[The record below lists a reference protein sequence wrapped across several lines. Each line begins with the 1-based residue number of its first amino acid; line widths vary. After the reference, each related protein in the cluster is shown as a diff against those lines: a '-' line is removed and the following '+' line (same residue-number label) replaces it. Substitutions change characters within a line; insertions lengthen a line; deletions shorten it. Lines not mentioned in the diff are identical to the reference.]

1 VIKRGLIWLLISGLS
16 GITKAQDMTAQN
28 DSKEVIALH
37 NRAYQKLN
45 LPSLSTNKK
54 SKPVVV
60 AVIDDAFRVTHK
72 QLAPYLLHNTSDI
85 LGNGIDDDFNG
96 LVDDAIGWDFAN
108 RDNDVSMPT
117 GSERRFFHGTMTAG
131 IIASL
136 AEQCYGK
143 SGSSQV
149 KIVPYKALADGAE
162 NNNMELG
169 YEALTH
175 AVRNGNVDIICL
187 AWSGGRI
194 EDRYLSVFDE
204 AAKKGIMII
213 GSAGNFYSQQV
224 DPPASMSEVFTVAA
238 IDTFFRK
245 VESSNYGRKVDI
257 SAFGEQVRAPHPLAD
272 SAWFNGEATS
282 AACALVAGC
291 AAILKSQSPES
302 GAKEIGDALKNTAFP
317 VDEMNPVYSAL
328 LGAGVPNL
336 TDAIAYL
343 KNKDQRPQYFRSDRP
358 EGLLILNT
366 IVADSTVVVKPE
378 GGIKTIHFQPIGLK
392 NPPKGAELAFY
403 SNTTLVSKHALDQL
417 PSKIAVPSGHAQV
430 VLSGKRPKEPI
441 MLRYDTEP
449 VDSTTLYCT
458 ETVHLTALNGDI
470 SDGSLL
476 ENYANRASCKWQITA
491 PKGQRVRIDFK
502 EIDTQSNVDFIWIF
516 DGTGTLQESILA
528 KFSGTDLPPTIT
540 TLSNEVLIWFVTDKT
555 VTGQGWTL
563 HYAATDAP
571 PGVEVQE
578 INAN

>member
-1 VIKRGLIWLLISGLS
+1 MIKRGLILLLIFGLS
-16 GITKAQDMTAQN
+16 GTTKAQDLPTQK
-28 DSKEVIALH
+28 DSKQSIALH

-45 LPSLSTNKK
+45 LPKLLPNKK

-60 AVIDDAFRVTHK
+60 AVIDDAFRVSHK
-72 QLAPYLLHNTSDI
+72 QLAPYLLRNTADI
-85 LGNGIDDDFNG
+85 VGNGIDDDSNG
-96 LVDDAIGWDFAN
+96 LVDDAVGWDFAN
-108 RDNDVSMPT
+108 RDNDVTMPV

-131 IIASL
+131 IIAL
-136 AEQCYGK
+136 LVEQCYGK

-149 KIVPYKALADGAE
+149 KIVPYKVLADGAE

-169 YEALTH
+169 YEALAY
-175 AVRNGNVDIICL
+175 AVKNGNVDIICL

-194 EDRYLSVFDE
+194 DDRYLSVFDE
-204 AAKKGIMII
+204 ASKKGIMII

-224 DPPASMSEVFTVAA
+224 DPPASMPEVFTVAA
-238 IDTFFRK
+238 IDTLFRK

-282 AACALVAGC
+282 AACALAAGC

-302 GAKEIGDALKNTAFP
+302 GARELADALKNTAFP
-317 VDEMNPVYSAL
+317 LDKINPVYSAL
-328 LGAGVPNL
+328 LGAGVPNI

-343 KNKDQRPQYFRSDRP
+343 KNKDNRSQFFRSERP
-358 EGLLILNT
+358 EGLMVFNSSL
-366 IVADSTVVVKPE
+366 ADSAIEVKPE
-378 GGIKTIHFQPIGLK
+378 GGIKAIHFQPIGLK
-392 NPPKGAELAFY
+392 NPPKGAELSFY
-403 SNTTLVSKHALDQL
+403 SSTTLIANHGLDQL
-417 PSKIAVPSGHAQV
+417 PSKIAVPSGHARV
-430 VLSGKRPKEPI
+430 VLSGKQPKEPI

-449 VDSTTLYCT
+449 IDSTSLYCS
-458 ETVHLTALNGDI
+458 ETVQLTALNGDI

-502 EIDTQSNVDFIWIF
+502 EIDTQANVDFVWIF

-555 VTGQGWTL
+555 VTGQGWKF
-563 HYAATDAP
+563 HYTATDAP

-578 INAN
+578 LDAN

>member
-1 VIKRGLIWLLISGLS
+1 MIKRGLIWLLISGLS
-16 GITKAQDMTAQN
+16 GITKAQDLPAQK
-28 DSKEVIALH
+28 DLKQSIALH

-45 LPSLSTNKK
+45 LPKLLPNKK

-60 AVIDDAFRVTHK
+60 AVIDDAFRVSHK
-72 QLAPYLLHNTSDI
+72 QLAPYLLRNIGDI
-85 LGNGIDDDFNG
+85 VGNGIDDDYNG
-96 LVDDAIGWDFAN
+96 LVDDVVGWDFAN
-108 RDNDVSMPT
+108 RDNDVTMPI

-136 AEQCYGK
+136 VEQCYGK

-149 KIVPYKALADGAE
+149 KIVPYKVLADGAE

-169 YEALTH
+169 YEALAH
-175 AVRNGNVDIICL
+175 AVKNGNVDVICL

-194 EDRYLSVFDE
+194 DDRYLTVFDE
-204 AAKKGIMII
+204 ASKKGIMII
-213 GSAGNFYSQQV
+213 GAAGNFYSQQI
-224 DPPASMSEVFTVAA
+224 DPPASMPEVFTVAA
-238 IDTFFRK
+238 VDTHFIK
-245 VESSNYGRKVDI
+245 VERSNYDRKVDI

-317 VDEMNPVYSAL
+317 VDKMNPVYSAL
-328 LGAGVPNL
+328 LGAGIPNL
-336 TDAIAYL
+336 TDAINYL
-343 KNKDQRPQYFRSDRP
+343 QNKGNRPQFYRSDRP

-378 GGIKTIHFQPIGLK
+378 GGIKAIHFQPIGLK

-417 PSKIAVPSGHAQV
+417 PSKIAVPSGLARV

-449 VDSTTLYCT
+449 IDSTSLYCS
-458 ETVHLTALNGDI
+458 ETVQLTALNGEI

-476 ENYANRASCKWQITA
+476 ENYTNRTSCKWQITV

-502 EIDTQSNVDFIWIF
+502 QIDTQANVDFVWIF
-516 DGTGTLQESILA
+516 DGTGTLQENILA

-540 TLSNEVLIWFVTDKT
+540 TLSNEVLVWFVTDKT
-555 VTGQGWTL
+555 VTRQGWTF
-563 HYAATDAP
+563 HYSATDAP